1 MSGPPAFDGR
11 ARKLRAA
18 YRISGPEGGSPGG
31 RGGHGRGGPRLAPPS
46 GNIYNS
52 SANLPSSVGLNDDS
66 PSKCTGE
73 ERRRFGAA
81 GRLPGRS
88 ARADQGAKT

>member
-18 YRISGPEGGSPGG
+18 YRFGGPEGGSPGG
-31 RGGHGRGGPRLAPPS
+31 RGGRGRGGPRLAPPS
-46 GNIYNS
+46 CYNS
-52 SANLPSSVGLNDDS
+52 SVNLPSSDGSKERS
-66 PSKCTGE
+66 PSKCTGD
-73 ERRRFGAA
+73 RRRFGAA